1 MISLR
6 YILIGILEITMINNL
21 VILIGV
27 ILGSIGI
34 VLYDPLELL
43 HEGIGLIIIGLGLI
57 CMFFGYKKLNTF
69 KLVNRAV
76 EALEKNRSK

>member
-6 YILIGILEITMINNL
+6 YILVGILESTMINN
-21 VILIGV
+21 VVGLIGV
-27 ILGSIGI
+27 VLASIGI
-34 VLYDPLELL
+34 VLYDP
-43 HEGIGLIIIGLGLI
+43 IGLLFEGTGLIVIGLGLI

-76 EALEKNRSK
+76 EALEKNRS

>member
-6 YILIGILEITMINNL
+6 YILIEILEIIMINN
-21 VILIGV
+21 
-27 ILGSIGI
+27 
-34 VLYDPLELL
+34 YRA
-43 HEGIGLIIIGLGLI
+43 GLI

-76 EALEKNRSK
+76 EGLEKNRSK

>member
-6 YILIGILEITMINNL
+6 YILVGILEIIMINN
-21 VILIGV
+21 VVGLIGV
-27 ILGSIGI
+27 VLASIGI
-34 VLYDPLELL
+34 VLYDP
-43 HEGIGLIIIGLGLI
+43 IGLLFEGTGLIVIGLGLI
-57 CMFFGYKKLNTF
+57 CLFFGYKKLNAF

>member
-6 YILIGILEITMINNL
+6 YILIEILEIIMVNNL
-21 VILIGV
+21 VGLIGV
-27 ILGSIGI
+27 FLGSVGI
-34 VLYDPLELL
+34 VLYDPLGLL
-43 HEGIGLIIIGLGLI
+43 FEGTGLVVIGLGLI
-57 CMFFGYKKLNTF
+57 CMFFGYKKLNAF